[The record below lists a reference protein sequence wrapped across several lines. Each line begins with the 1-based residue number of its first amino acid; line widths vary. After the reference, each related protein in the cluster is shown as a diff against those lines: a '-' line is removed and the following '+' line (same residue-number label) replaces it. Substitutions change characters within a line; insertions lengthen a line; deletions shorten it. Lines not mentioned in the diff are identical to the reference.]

1 MKNSKSKVLM
11 TSVIMLVV
19 AVMALTT
26 ATYAWFISADSASVS
41 EITMQAASASGIR
54 FSADGATWKNYL
66 VVGAASA
73 EATPDIEIEIPS
85 DGYNPTSTNAVLNS
99 GAFSFYYAHSYE
111 DGFVVVE
118 EDTENF
124 IHLEFSIRLD
134 GDSATT
140 QYLWLTSDSVIDTD
154 GSLDSILRV
163 AFVYGTTVKVWQ
175 PNQEGTAN
183 SYKPLIAEKEGD
195 DKRVQLDENSLITDT
210 AVVGNE
216 IGSNHLVG
224 GAANLC
230 VFDFGTGSEGTSAEY
245 DVEIYIWLEGQ
256 DEDCTNAVASQSITA
271 NLIFTFIDPN
281 PAQGQ

>member
-26 ATYAWFISADSASVS
+26 ATYAWFISADSARVS

-54 FSADGATWKNYL
+54 FSADGTTWKNYL
-66 VVGAASA
+66 VVGEASDNV
-73 EATPDIEIEIPS
+73 TPDIAITIPS

-111 DGFVVVE
+111 DGFVEVT
-118 EDTENF
+118 EDTTNF

-134 GDSATT
+134 GDSAATEH
-140 QYLWLTSDSVIDTD
+140 LWLTSDSAITTD

-175 PNQEGTAN
+175 PNQTDADSYNPLTAPKA
-183 SYKPLIAEKEGD
+183 SVEL
-195 DKRVQLDENSLITDT
+195 QENSLIVDDQIAGTT
-210 AVVGNE
+210 
-216 IGSNHLVG
+216 IGGEDHLAG
-224 GAANLC
+224 EAADLC
-230 VFDFGTGSEGTSAEY
+230 VFDFAGSEETSVVYE
-245 DVEIYIWLEGQ
+245 VEIYIWLEGQ

-271 NLIFTFIDPN
+271 NLIFTFNDPN
-281 PAQGQ
+281 AATQG

>member
-26 ATYAWFISADSASVS
+26 ATYAWFISADSASVTD
-41 EITMQAASASGIR
+41 ITMQAASASGIR
-54 FSADGATWKNYL
+54 FSADNGTTWKNYL
-66 VVGAASA
+66 VVGEASDN
-73 EATPDIEIEIPS
+73 ATPDIEIEIPS

-99 GAFSFYYAHSYE
+99 GAFSFFYAHSYE

-118 EDTENF
+118 EDPANF
-124 IHLEFSIRLD
+124 IHLAFKIRLD

-140 QYLWLTSDSVIDTD
+140 QHLWLTSDSAITSN

-163 AFVYGTTVKVWQ
+163 AFVYNNTVKVWQ
-175 PNQEGTAN
+175 PNQEQAN
-183 SYKPLIAEKEGD
+183 TYKPLVTEKES
-195 DKRVQLDENSLITDT
+195 VQLPVSSIITDT
-210 AVVGNE
+210 DVIGDE

-224 GAANLC
+224 GAANLP
-230 VFDFGTGSEGTSAEY
+230 VFDFANPQGTSVEY

-256 DEDCTNAVASQSITA
+256 DPDCTNAVASQNITA
-271 NLIFTFIDPN
+271 NLVFTFIDPTN
-281 PAQGQ
+281 NG

>member
-54 FSADGATWKNYL
+54 FSADGTNWKNYL
-66 VVGAASA
+66 VVGEASDN
-73 EATPDIEIEIPS
+73 ATPDIAITIPS
-85 DGYNPTSTNAVLNS
+85 DGYNPTSTNADLSS

-118 EDTENF
+118 EDAENF

-134 GDSATT
+134 GDSAATR
-140 QYLWLTSDSVIDTD
+140 YLWLTSDSAITTD

-175 PNQEGTAN
+175 PNQTDAD
-183 SYKPLIAEKEGD
+183 SYKPLVAEKG
-195 DKRVQLDENSLITDT
+195 RVQLDANSRITDT
-210 AVVGNE
+210 DVIGEGAA
-216 IGSNHLVG
+216 IGSDHLVG
-224 GAANLC
+224 EAANKC
-230 VFDFGTGSEGTSAEY
+230 VFDFGTGSEETSVVYE
-245 DVEIYIWLEGQ
+245 VEIYIWLEGQ
-256 DEDCTNAVASQSITA
+256 DKDCTNAVASQEIVA

-281 PAQGQ
+281 AANNGQ